1 MVVIEHFFQ
10 EVIIPLKIGSFDI
23 SITNVT
29 VSMFAG
35 VGIFLILL
43 LLLAARPKVVPGKRQ
58 VVVEMLINFVKKG
71 MVYNMI
77 GPKEGDK
84 WFPLVAG
91 VFIFILA
98 NNMIGLIPGTYTPTS
113 NPVVPLVIA
122 LIVFLTV
129 HITNLAKN
137 GIKGYLRTYAP
148 SIVPSWMYVIVV
160 PIETIGAIAKPF
172 SLFIRLMANMLAGH
186 TILYV
191 ILGLINYFKSYYIAI
206 AAVPFALVMTIL
218 ELFVSAIQ
226 AYVFAIL
233 TALYIG
239 EAVHPKH

>member
-1 MVVIEHFFQ
+1 LVVLEHFHQ
-10 EVIIPLKIGSFDI
+10 KVIIPLKIGSFDI
-23 SITNVT
+23 SITNLT

-35 VGIFLILL
+35 VGIFLVLL

-58 VVVEMLINFVKKG
+58 VVIELLINFVKKG
-71 MVYNMI
+71 IVYNMI
-77 GPKEGDK
+77 GSKEGDK

-91 VFIFILA
+91 VFVFILA

-113 NPVVPLVIA
+113 NPVFTLVIA
-122 LIVFLTV
+122 LIIFFTV

-160 PIETIGAIAKPF
+160 PIEAIGAIAKPF

-191 ILGLINYFKSYYIAI
+191 ILGLITYFKSYYIAI

-233 TALYIG
+233 SALYIG

>member
-1 MVVIEHFFQ
+1 
-10 EVIIPLKIGSFDI
+10 
-23 SITNVT
+23 
-29 VSMFAG
+29 MFAG

-58 VVVEMLINFVKKG
+58 VVIELLINFVKKG

-91 VFIFILA
+91 VFVFILA
-98 NNMIGLIPGTYTPTS
+98 NNLIGLIPGTYTPTS
-113 NPVVPLVIA
+113 NPVFTLVIA
-122 LIVFLTV
+122 LIIFFTV

-148 SIVPSWMYVIVV
+148 SYVPSWMYVIVV
-160 PIETIGAIAKPF
+160 PIEAIGAIAKPF

-191 ILGLINYFKSYYIAI
+191 ILGLITYFIAI

-233 TALYIG
+233 SALYIG